1 MNWENSEVM
10 IEFLKIASETNVLGL
25 KKTALPEPNPYQ
37 EDVETIRK
45 KRLDQPEK
53 SIIEEAHP
61 EPVYVAEARGDGGL
75 VENQVEQQKKLIEM
89 LNKSP
94 TGSLV
99 GRYAHT
105 VVRLVKMAEA
115 AEEVGA
121 TDVAN
126 SLTDAAKRVVTQM
139 SDTLSAMND
148 SADNID
154 AELEALLAE
163 EAGPPFDEAPTD
175 EG

>member
-1 MNWENSEVM
+1 MS
-10 IEFLKIASETNVLGL
+10 EFLKIAENNDVLGL
-25 KKTALPEPNPYQ
+25 KKTALPEPNPHQ
-37 EDVETIRK
+37 EDVESIRK

-61 EPVYVAEARGDGGL
+61 EPVYIAESRGDGAL
-75 VENQVEQQKKLIEM
+75 VENQVEQQQKLIEM
-89 LNKSP
+89 LNKNP

-105 VVRLVKMAEA
+105 AVRLVKMAEA

-121 TDVAN
+121 LDVADT
-126 SLTDAAKRVVTQM
+126 LTDAARNVVTQM
-139 SDTLSAMND
+139 SDALDAMND

-154 AELEALLAE
+154 AELQALLDE
-163 EAGPPFDEAPTD
+163 EVDHPFAEAPTD